1 MVQAFFPGRLNDR
14 AAAIDGKYTFAL
26 VGLLIICPP
35 PPRRIHVYVQLFS
48 LSIMISTGEIY
59 KQVSKGYD
67 IARSIQFRFL
77 FIV

>member
-35 PPRRIHVYVQLFS
+35 P
-48 LSIMISTGEIY
+48 
-59 KQVSKGYD
+59 QVRYMYMCNY
-67 IARSIQFRFL
+67 FL
-77 FIV
+77 CQ

>member
-35 PPRRIHVYVQLFS
+35 PPPPKEDTCICATIFFVNND
-48 LSIMISTGEIY
+48 IY
-59 KQVSKGYD
+59 
-67 IARSIQFRFL
+67 R
-77 FIV
+77 